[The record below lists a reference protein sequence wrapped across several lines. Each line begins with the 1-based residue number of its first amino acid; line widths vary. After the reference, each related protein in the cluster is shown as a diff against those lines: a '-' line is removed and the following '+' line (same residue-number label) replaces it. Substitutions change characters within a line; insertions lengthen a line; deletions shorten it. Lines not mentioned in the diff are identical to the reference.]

1 MAKNDDALL
10 KIFDYI
16 ELHWMA
22 IFTVFLSFV
31 AYMVYV
37 VVNNIEYEEPTY
49 KVQQIAVI
57 EKFKNY
63 FRKN

>member
-10 KIFDYI
+10 KILDYI
-16 ELHWMA
+16 ELHWMS

-31 AYMVYV
+31 AYMIYV
-37 VVNNIEYEEPTY
+37 IVNDIEYEEPTY

-57 EKFKNY
+57 EKMKNL
-63 FRKN
+63 F

>member
-31 AYMVYV
+31 AYMIYV
-37 VVNNIEYEEPTY
+37 IVNDIEYEEPTY

-57 EKFKNY
+57 EKMKNL
-63 FRKN
+63 F